1 MSEFILALIRAH
13 DKLKKSTLYH
23 FLNGKRTSSTLIFGY
38 LNDILPYFGLFRKM
52 KKETFD
58 AAVLT
63 LVKSS
68 QLMEDDGILIFKQ
81 AKTDLPKIDYPTL
94 AGYPNTLVDEKNW
107 KLFLF
112 SVQVVANLTHGRKNY
127 SPLVTDWLSQRQ
139 LKIWL
144 ATYLGHNKGRVAYVA
159 EIKLIF
165 EQLDDAVANALSAQ
179 FTGGPLDGLIYEQ
192 IYSGMPVEK
201 YLHYKADLHAFL
213 DEVQKTEVPLLN
225 ALLNAS
231 SDSMGETQFMIN
243 QGADLA
249 ELEQHRPYL
258 KLSTLRDHVLESAI
272 LAPATFSYER
282 FYDKPTLVALQN
294 KLSESPNL
302 KAWTYQELV
311 APANDFLTFRL
322 FQVQQLQ
329 QRKERE
335 SWM

>member
-1 MSEFILALIRAH
+1 MPEFILALLSAH

-38 LNDILPYFGLFRKM
+38 LNDLLPYFGLFRQM
-52 KKETFD
+52 KKETFE
-58 AAVLT
+58 AAVAL
-63 LVKSS
+63 LIKSG
-68 QLMEDDGILIFKQ
+68 QIVDEDGILIFQQ
-81 AKTDLPKIDYPTL
+81 AKTRLPKIDYPTL
-94 AGYPNTLVDEKNW
+94 SGYPETLVDDKNW
-107 KLFLF
+107 ELFLF
-112 SVQVVANLTHGRKNY
+112 SVQVVANLAQGKNNY
-127 SPLVTDWLSQRQ
+127 LPLVTYWLSQRQ

-144 ATYLGHNKGRVAYVA
+144 GNYLGQAHNREAYVA

-165 EQLDDAVANALSAQ
+165 EQLGDTVSDALSAQ

-213 DEVQKTEVPLLN
+213 DKVNKTNVPLLN
-225 ALLNAS
+225 ALLNTTT
-231 SDSMGETQFMIN
+231 DSMGETQYMIN

-249 ELEQHRPYL
+249 ELEQRRPYL
-258 KLSTLRDHVLESAI
+258 KLSTLRDHVLESAL

-282 FYDKPTLVALQN
+282 FYEQETLVALQN
-294 KLSESPNL
+294 KLIESPNL

-322 FQVQQLQ
+322 FQIQQLQ
-329 QRKERE
+329 QREERKP
-335 SWM
+335 WM